1 MAHCF
6 HDDSL
11 IRKISRMAAEPA
23 AAARPR
29 SAAVKDSR
37 LTYRAC
43 TVSYAQAL
51 QLSSPNQLVGQND
64 FDFLSDR
71 SAALVHA
78 AEQRVL
84 QSGVPEI
91 TAGEVLSK
99 RTAGRFFVRIPLK
112 NPAGQVT
119 GIEVFIVSSEDLH
132 RSYQLLIDSEL
143 QWREVVQQAPF
154 AVLIHHNFEP
164 AYCNSS
170 WTTILGD
177 TKLVADDIRRLLPAG
192 SDTAVKTIRSV
203 VAGDQDV
210 ELQVVTSAVRL
221 NGLDAQAVYCLP
233 SASKS
238 AVDAESTDHQS
249 FVEKRH
255 GHRRD
260 LAPDNIEQNAIEE
273 DFLNDIRQPLIV
285 CDNWVPVQ
293 VNSAAKSLLS
303 RGSNNRYQSIHKW
316 FNDRDRASIEM
327 LLSAQDR
334 DDQFVNTRV
343 EISGQ
348 PFSAHVSTI
357 VTPGSS
363 HVLVALQP
371 LAQEQTDLELQI
383 KKLTDFASSAGD
395 FFWEMDAS
403 QRMTN
408 VSVELQDFLGIRTKD
423 LLNVTLET
431 LVSRHVHEDD
441 RAEWKVL
448 MTDLKKRLPF
458 RDREYKWQ
466 HKDGDKRVVRLSGV
480 PVFGDRKT
488 FTGYRGIGRDFTA
501 QHNSASIVAYH
512 ASHDS
517 LTGLVNRREFELR
530 CNDAVHAGR
539 SATDNQALCF
549 IDLDNFKRV
558 NDTGGHLAG
567 DELLRQLS
575 SLFSR
580 LVRKSDVLA
589 RLGGDEFGL
598 LIYDV
603 DVHEALR
610 LANQLRSEVA
620 SFQFLWEDKQ
630 YSVGASIGL
639 VTIDD
644 RWENRSALFSAA
656 DAACYQA
663 KNQGRNR
670 VAVFEESESARRDRH
685 GEQHWEE
692 YLKSA
697 IGKKQINLAVQKIV
711 SIEANETE
719 CSRIE
724 ILLRMKS
731 QEGTLLMPGEVL
743 PVAERF
749 GLSTELDKVVIEQT
763 LEWLSAQPHV
773 TDSLDLCCIN
783 LSVAATVDEKFPD
796 DLIRLIKKYRVDASV
811 LCFEISESAVNTNLT
826 AVARFM
832 ERLGDTGCQFAIND
846 FSGGVTSFSCLK
858 KLPVNF
864 VKINGLFVKAIL
876 EDPIHYAMVKSI
888 NDVSHTL
895 GKQTIAGPVENQ
907 AVLDK
912 LQELAVDMAQGFYIS
927 APEMIDF

>member
-1 MAHCF
+1 
-6 HDDSL
+6 
-11 IRKISRMAAEPA
+11 MAAEPTG
-23 AAARPR
+23 AARPR
-29 SAAVKDSR
+29 SAALKDSG

-71 SAALVHA
+71 SASLVHA
-78 AEQRVL
+78 AEKRVL
-84 QSGVPEI
+84 ESGVPEI

-99 RTAGRFFVRIPLK
+99 RTAGRFFVRTPLK
-112 NPAGQVT
+112 NQAGQVT
-119 GIEVFIVSSEDLH
+119 GIEVFIVSADDLH
-132 RSYQLLIDSEL
+132 SSYQLLIDNEL
-143 QWREVVQQAPF
+143 QWHEVVQQAPF

-170 WTTILGD
+170 WMTMMGGA
-177 TKLVADDIRRLLPAG
+177 KLVADDIRRMLPAG
-192 SDTAVKTIRSV
+192 SDTTVNTIRSV
-203 VAGDQDV
+203 NAEDQDI
-210 ELQVVTSAVRL
+210 ELQVVTSVVRL
-221 NGLDAQAVYCLP
+221 NGLEAHAVYCLP
-233 SASKS
+233 SALQS
-238 AVDAESTDHQS
+238 AIEDESTDHRS

-260 LAPDNIEQNAIEE
+260 VIPNAIEQNTKQD
-273 DFLNDIRQPLIV
+273 DFLGDIRQPLIV

-293 VNSAAKSLLS
+293 VNAAAHSLLNKD
-303 RGSNNRYQSIHKW
+303 SNNRYQSIDKW

-327 LLSAQDR
+327 LVSVQDR
-334 DDQFVNTRV
+334 DDQFVNARV
-343 EISGQ
+343 DVSGQ
-348 PFSAHVSTI
+348 SFSAHVST
-357 VTPGSS
+357 VLRSGSN
-363 HVLVALQP
+363 HVLVTLQP
-371 LAQEQTDLELQI
+371 VAQEQTDLELTI

-395 FFWEMDAS
+395 FFWEMDAN
-403 QRMTN
+403 QRLTE

-441 RAEWKVL
+441 RGEWKVL
-448 MTDLKKRLPF
+448 MADLKKRLPF

-480 PVFGDRKT
+480 PVFGDQKK

-530 CNDAVHAGR
+530 CNDAVLAGR
-539 SATDNQALCF
+539 SSLENQALCF

-575 SLFSR
+575 TLFSK

-603 DVHEALR
+603 DVHEAQR

-644 RWENRSALFSAA
+644 RWKDRSALFSAA

-663 KNQGRNR
+663 KNKGRNQ
-670 VAVFEESESARRDRH
+670 VVVFEESESARRDRH

-697 IGKKQINLAVQKIV
+697 IGKKQISLAVQKIV
-711 SIEANETE
+711 SIDASETE

-731 QEGTLLMPGEVL
+731 QEGALLMPGDVL

-749 GLSTELDKVVIEQT
+749 GLSTELDKVVVELT
-763 LEWLSAQPHV
+763 LDWLSAQPHV
-773 TDSLDLCCIN
+773 TDSLELCCIN
-783 LSVAATVDEKFPD
+783 LSAATTIDEKFPD
-796 DLIRLIKKYRVDASV
+796 YLIKLIKKYRTDASV
-811 LCFEISESAVNTNLT
+811 LCFEISESAVNNNLT

-832 ERLGDTGCQFAIND
+832 DRLGDTGCQFAIDD

-876 EDPIHYAMVKSI
+876 EDPVHYAMVKSI
-888 NDVSHTL
+888 NDVSRTL

-907 AVLDK
+907 VVLDK
-912 LQELAVDMAQGFYIS
+912 LQELAVDFVQGFHIS